1 MIVSAGVKM
10 ICDGGGC
17 SQVIRAKNRQEALR
31 IGRSDGWTFQ
41 MRGPNKH
48 YCLKHTIAKTCK
60 LCGRF
65 IVPQGR
71 PRSQF
76 PKRWVAT
83 GNKADVCRGCE
94 ESERKGTLH
103 IWTKKIEEAGAQY
116 LAMVPALAEFVERE
130 DEQVRYDLAR
140 RLLDRCGAQDVA
152 RMVLG

>member
-17 SQVIRAKNRQEALR
+17 SQVIEAKDRQEALK

-48 YCLKHTIAKTCK
+48 YCLKHTIARNCN
-60 LCGRF
+60 LCGRP

-76 PKRWVAT
+76 PKRWVAA
-83 GNKADVCRGCE
+83 GNKADVCANCQ
-94 ESERKGTLH
+94 ESVSKGTLH
-103 IWTKKIEEAGAQY
+103 DWTKKTEEAGEQY
-116 LAMVPALAEFVERE
+116 LAMVPALAEFIERE

-152 RMVLG
+152 RLVLG